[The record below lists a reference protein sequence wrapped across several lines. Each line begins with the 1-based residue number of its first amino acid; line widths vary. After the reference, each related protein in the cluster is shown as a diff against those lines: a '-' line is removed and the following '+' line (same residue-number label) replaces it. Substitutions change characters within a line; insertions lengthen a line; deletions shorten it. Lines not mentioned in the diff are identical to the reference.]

1 MIAIALSYYRRNFWV
16 NLRNHQPNSAPVI
29 VWITVAEFSVT
40 PALIS
45 TRLITMATS
54 LYIVVEGEDPGFDI
68 FVNGQALARNEDA
81 LERLAD
87 RLHVTPL
94 LEFFS
99 ADENSMAL
107 LLEQGGGNPEW
118 ARHLPQPQWYS
129 APDGLLT
136 VRALMDFLIVDPAAL
151 GSETQPVLI
160 ELREYERVLRKT
172 AQHRLRWHVAV
183 SWR

>member
-1 MIAIALSYYRRNFWV
+1 
-16 NLRNHQPNSAPVI
+16 
-29 VWITVAEFSVT
+29 
-40 PALIS
+40 
-45 TRLITMATS
+45 MAAS
-54 LYIVVEGEDPGFDI
+54 LYIVVEGDDPGYDI

-81 LERLAD
+81 LEHLAE

-107 LLEQGGGNPEW
+107 LLEQGVPSPDW
-118 ARHLPQPQWYS
+118 ARHLPQPQWYD

-136 VRALMDFLIVDPAAL
+136 VCALIEFLTTNPAAL
-151 GSETQPVLI
+151 GSETHPVLV

-172 AQHRLRWHVAV
+172 AQHGLHWHIAV

>member
-1 MIAIALSYYRRNFWV
+1 
-16 NLRNHQPNSAPVI
+16 
-29 VWITVAEFSVT
+29 
-40 PALIS
+40 
-45 TRLITMATS
+45 MAAS
-54 LYIVVEGEDPGFDI
+54 LYIVVEGEDPGYDI

-81 LERLAD
+81 LERLAE
-87 RLHVTPL
+87 RLHVRPL

-107 LLEQGGGNPEW
+107 LLEQGVASPDW
-118 ARHLPQPQWYS
+118 ARHLPEPHWFD

-136 VRALMDFLIVDPAAL
+136 ICALIEFLTANPAAL
-151 GSETQPVLI
+151 GSETQPVLV

-172 AQHRLRWHVAV
+172 AERGLHWHIAV